1 MVAAIGRRVNANAV
15 LAIVAVAQFM
25 VVLDA
30 SVVNVALP
38 SIQRDVGFSEQSL
51 SWVLN
56 AYTLIFGGFLLLGG
70 RAADRL
76 GRRRLFMA
84 GIALFAGA
92 SLACGLSQSEATLLI
107 ARGAQGLGG
116 AMVSPA
122 ALSIILTTFA
132 EGTERNRALGV
143 WGAIAGAGG
152 AVGLLL
158 GGAIVEVLSWRW
170 VFFVNVPIGAAVLVL
185 APRILPESRAE
196 GVRGGYDVEGATAI
210 TLGTMALVFTLIK
223 ANDWGWASART
234 LAGLAVSAAL
244 LVGFVW
250 IERRHENPLVPLRI
264 FSNRSLAASD
274 GTMLLLAAAL
284 FGVFFFCTLYLQQV
298 LGYNALKTGVA
309 YLPLTL
315 TAIVAS
321 GARLARGRPL
331 HAQAGARRRAARRDG
346 RLRAVHPPAGRR
358 RLRRSRAARDGRDRR
373 RAGHVV
379 RADHDRRDERRR
391 GRGLRPRLGSA
402 QHDPAGRRVAGPGR
416 SCRPSRR
423 RGSRA
428 RWTADRRC
436 PAALTHGFTGAFTV
450 SAILCAVAAVLA
462 IVAASRAAVAS
473 RRTSTSRPSRCRF
486 ARCPGAPYCG
496 HLARVAAWGHRA
508 RLAVAHP
515 RRERR
520 RYSMRR
526 GPADVT
532 RAQRTDACAC
542 GRLAAPGVAASV
554 ARFHI
559 HCRQLTNANGVVRIG
574 SRRPP
579 RGATRLSGGAAR
591 CGSLQR
597 KRTTGFEPAT
607 FGLGRHKCQ
616 QIATRLS
623 RTDRGF
629 SAAAARAAALG
640 AAPLCRFSS
649 TQTATRRIGPRAPSK
664 VRKRMSLVVIAQEA

>member
-1 MVAAIGRRVNANAV
+1 MKLGRQVRASANAV
-15 LAIVAVAQFM
+15 LVVVAVAQFM

-56 AYTLIFGGFLLLGG
+56 AYTLLFGGFLLLGG

-92 SLACGLSQSEATLLI
+92 SLACGVSQSEATLLI

-132 EGTERNRALGV
+132 EGSERNRALAV

-158 GGAIVEVLSWRW
+158 GGAIVQALSWRW
-170 VFFVNVPIGAAVLVL
+170 VFFINVPIGAAVLVL
-185 APRILPESRAE
+185 APRILAESRAE
-196 GVRGGYDVEGATAI
+196 GVRSGYDLEGATAI

-234 LAGLAVSAAL
+234 LAGLAVAAVL

-274 GTMLLLAAAL
+274 ATMLLLAAAL

-309 YLPLTL
+309 YLPLSVTIIGSS
-315 TAIVAS
+315 AIAS
-321 GARLARGRPL
+321 GVVDRFTPKPVLVGGLLIATVGFVLFTRL
-331 HAQAGARRRAARRDG
+331 QAHGDY
-346 RLRAVHPPAGRR
+346 AGRV
-358 RLRRSRAARDGRDRR
+358 LPAMVVMGVGLGMSFVPITIAATTG
-373 RAGHVV
+373 
-379 RADHDRRDERRR
+379 
-391 GRGLRPRLGSA
+391 
-402 QHDPAGRRVAGPGR
+402 VAGEDSGLASGLLNTTQQVGGSLGLAVLSAVSTSR
-416 SCRPSRR
+416 STSALHG
-423 RGSRA
+423 GS
-428 RWTADRRC
+428 TL

-450 SAILCAVAAVLA
+450 SAILCAA
-462 IVAASRAAVAS
+462 AAVAAMVVLPG
-473 RRTSTSRPSRCRF
+473 RRRDVEEVDVATVAMSF

-496 HLARVAAWGHRA
+496 HLARVAAWGHRV
-508 RLAVAHP
+508 RLAV
-515 RRERR
+515 ER
-520 RYSMRR
+520 
-526 GPADVT
+526 
-532 RAQRTDACAC
+532 
-542 GRLAAPGVAASV
+542 
-554 ARFHI
+554 
-559 HCRQLTNANGVVRIG
+559 
-574 SRRPP
+574 SRP
-579 RGATRLSGGAAR
+579 
-591 CGSLQR
+591 
-597 KRTTGFEPAT
+597 
-607 FGLGRHKCQ
+607 
-616 QIATRLS
+616 
-623 RTDRGF
+623 
-629 SAAAARAAALG
+629 
-640 AAPLCRFSS
+640 
-649 TQTATRRIGPRAPSK
+649 
-664 VRKRMSLVVIAQEA
+664 